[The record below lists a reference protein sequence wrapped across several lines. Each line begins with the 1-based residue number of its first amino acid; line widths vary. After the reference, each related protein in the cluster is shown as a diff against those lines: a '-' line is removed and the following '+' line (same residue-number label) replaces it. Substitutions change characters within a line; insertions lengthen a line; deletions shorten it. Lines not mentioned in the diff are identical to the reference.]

1 MEITGTLHQVFD
13 PVTGQGKN
21 GTWKKQEFLI
31 EIPGQYP
38 KKVLIS
44 VWGDKINLASFKPGS
59 QVTVGIDVESREYNG
74 KWYTD
79 VKAWKM
85 NAGGAAVAQ
94 PDPEAPMPPPPSY
107 EGVDSMPADD
117 LPF

>member
-1 MEITGTLHQVFD
+1 MEITGTLFQVFE
-13 PVTGQGKN
+13 PVTGAGKN
-21 GTWKKQEFLI
+21 GPWKKQEFLI

-38 KKVLIS
+38 KKVMIS
-44 VWGDKINLASFKPGS
+44 VWGDKINFASFKPGT
-59 QVTVGIDVESREYNG
+59 QVTVGIDIESREYNG
-74 KWYTD
+74 RWYTD

-85 NAGGAAVAQ
+85 NAGASVGAPSAQ
-94 PDPEAPMPPPPSY
+94 EAPIPPPPSF